1 MRPRSP
7 ANRPV
12 SSASVRPATG
22 APTIAGAP
30 RETGAPFGVKHEY
43 ESRLAAWLM
52 VSTLHVEVA
61 VGCCPPGV
69 AVRRGKFVVKT
80 SLWKPGWNVTGWPWK
95 LGKGLKVL
103 AEPGGIGRAAP
114 VFMYVQ

>member
-7 ANRPV
+7 AKRPV
-12 SSASVRPATG
+12 SSASARPATG
-22 APTIAGAP
+22 VPTIAGAP

-43 ESRLAAWLM
+43 ESRLAAWWM
-52 VSTLHVEVA
+52 VSTLHVDVA
-61 VGCCPPGV
+61 V
-69 AVRRGKFVVKT
+69 VRRGTRDVKT

-103 AEPGGIGRAAP
+103 AEPGGMVRRAP
-114 VFMYVQ
+114 VFMYDQWAV